1 MTQRDECRH
10 AVQPGARDSPDAA
23 SRSTI
28 ELDLTQQ
35 RTVRRS
41 RLFSLFPIALILTL
55 IGNAAW
61 EVVRTNTTGV
71 RFSGLDRSTTFALI
85 GTGTGL
91 LLTRLQWA
99 RAMRPALGLSIDP
112 EVGRTRRSTSRW
124 VLRLMNAGDT
134 HELIFP
140 CIFFLSGVVEPAE
153 QQS

>member
-1 MTQRDECRH
+1 LTQRDECRH
-10 AVQPGARDSPDAA
+10 AVQPEARDSPDAA

-71 RFSGLDRSTTFALI
+71 RFSRWTDR
-85 GTGTGL
+85 
-91 LLTRLQWA
+91 R
-99 RAMRPALGLSIDP
+99 
-112 EVGRTRRSTSRW
+112 
-124 VLRLMNAGDT
+124 
-134 HELIFP
+134 IFP

>member
-1 MTQRDECRH
+1 LTQRDECRH
-10 AVQPGARDSPDAA
+10 AVQPEARDSPDAA

-85 GTGTGL
+85 GAGTGL
-91 LLTRLQWA
+91 
-99 RAMRPALGLSIDP
+99 
-112 EVGRTRRSTSRW
+112 
-124 VLRLMNAGDT
+124 
-134 HELIFP
+134 
-140 CIFFLSGVVEPAE
+140 LSGVVEPAE